1 MNLFLIIRIMFSMVN
16 LLGHTWE
23 SVKVWLGTM
32 EVPQM
37 KTVYYFMNE
46 ILKTLETD
54 LAKLSGMNN

>member
-1 MNLFLIIRIMFSMVN
+1 MFSMMN

-37 KTVYYFMNE
+37 KTAYYFMNE